1 VAQGD
6 GGGHGNR
13 VAGEQAEL
21 HARVA
26 LRDAIAKKLT
36 LHLRFEWI
44 ALHKKRLGQFQ
55 IEIVIHLF

>member
-1 VAQGD
+1 MVARRKKQYAQLGSRSS
-6 GGGHGNR
+6 H
-13 VAGEQAEL
+13 
-21 HARVA
+21 
-26 LRDAIAKKLT
+26 LRHLLKIAIAKKLT